1 MHSREEDITIKHI
14 FVSSLSISAKTQHS
28 TVLHIVSCKA
38 DPRFH
43 SPLVF
48 LSSSALFLE
57 GWVCQF
63 VFALRH
69 ISILCTRRHVW
80 ENILPRAAIHQAYKI
95 PARAGNL
102 GGEPRYRQL
111 VLFKVGLNIGRI
123 KIIGERKF
131 YVV

>member
-1 MHSREEDITIKHI
+1 MHSKEDITIKHI
-14 FVSSLSISAKTQHS
+14 FVSSLSINAKTRHS
-28 TVLHIVSCKA
+28 TVLHIVKIPFSSC
-38 DPRFH
+38 F
-43 SPLVF
+43 F
-48 LSSSALFLE
+48 LSSCALFLE